1 MNKYTAIQI
10 PHHEPRLF
18 FLKKYVSDLIE
29 PLRIVYFFKIMV
41 YINKTSYMKTQ
52 PYFYTV

>member
-18 FLKKYVSDLIE
+18 SLKKYVSDLIE